1 MVCCVLLPQ
10 DKNWKLCFG
19 YRFVSWRKRQFV
31 LWQKHTEEEN
41 EGNRETRIAQLP
53 SRLWWSRRARAQW
66 SSGIIN
72 TQIKKVI
79 NILGKQEKLLKK
91 FEDNFQNSD
100 PERIEHLFQNGIV
113 HAFQKI
119 SILKRWNCLWIILKT
134 ILSWWRVYV
143 KTTHFFQSRRM
154 KMVLLIT
161 AVFDFSSTA
170 RIVILFRCDNFSFA
184 MRIFFCFVVRI
195 FLYFAVKI
203 ILLWELFSWCEN
215 PFLVVRLFSCCENY
229 VFVVTTFLLLWKFF
243 SERHFLLLWEFFSPK
258 QSFLVNQ
265 TKTL

>member
-170 RIVILFRCDNFSFA
+170 RIAILFRCDNFS
-184 MRIFFCFVVRI
+184 M
-195 FLYFAVKI
+195 
-203 ILLWELFSWCEN
+203 LWE
-215 PFLVVRLFSCCENY
+215 
-229 VFVVTTFLLLWKFF
+229 FF
-243 SERHFLLLWEFFSPK
+243 FALLWEFFYILLWK
-258 QSFLVNQ
+258 LFCCENFFLDVRIPF
-265 TKTL
+265 